1 MAVCPNCGTRL
12 PDGAVFCTECG
23 QPVPA
28 PSPAPTPAPTPAPA
42 PGKAARSGGGKTVLI
57 VCLAVLLLAGA
68 ALGVLYFTGVL
79 GGSKDYDRAMELFK
93 QGQFPEAAAL
103 FEQLGDYKDSP
114 ELAQSCR
121 YQQAQQAYAGE
132 DYGQALE
139 LFRNLGTYRDSADWA
154 ARCEQKLAGVSS
166 APAPV
171 TAEPPVSSG
180 DGIYGTW
187 EGEWDYNGAHI
198 TCVMVVKEDGTYE
211 RQHTKDGAPSG
222 EDAGDFTFD
231 GKALITYKDAAHT
244 SYIQYDY
251 VDGQLT
257 NNGHY
262 LNKR

>member
-1 MAVCPNCGTRL
+1 MKKMLSAL
-12 PDGAVFCTECG
+12 L
-23 QPVPA
+23 
-28 PSPAPTPAPTPAPA
+28 
-42 PGKAARSGGGKTVLI
+42 AATLLLTLCLALAGCGGKE
-57 VCLAVLLLAGA
+57 GR
-68 ALGVLYFTGVL
+68 
-79 GGSKDYDRAMELFK
+79 S
-93 QGQFPEAAAL
+93 
-103 FEQLGDYKDSP
+103 
-114 ELAQSCR
+114 
-121 YQQAQQAYAGE
+121 
-132 DYGQALE
+132 
-139 LFRNLGTYRDSADWA
+139 
-154 ARCEQKLAGVSS
+154 
-166 APAPV
+166 
-171 TAEPPVSSG
+171 

-231 GKALITYKDAAHT
+231 GKALITYKDTSHT